1 MPSDTAEKGLMSRKF
16 IRTGI
21 ATTIAAAAL
30 LAPAAS
36 QAASNPVT
44 GGKVVLKL
52 DPSTAEG
59 FADMNIGIQTTGRGK
74 DGKRG
79 FSWPISGGAG
89 EIRPGPRGS
98 TLSYGGLAF
107 FTEGG
112 PGTKFSDFGIRF
124 GSRKTQLYA
133 RSEGSGGR
141 FLTLDLDQAAV
152 SQDATSLKVKD
163 APATLTRAGASVLS
177 DTFDFPFRRGLAMS
191 TVTVKA
197 TLSG

>member
-1 MPSDTAEKGLMSRKF
+1 VSRKF
-16 IRTGI
+16 IGSGI
-21 ATTIAAAAL
+21 VATVAVVAM

-36 QAASNPVT
+36 QAGSVT

-52 DPSTAEG
+52 DPATAEG
-59 FADMNIGIQTTGRGK
+59 FADMGIGIETTGVGK

-89 EIRPGPRGS
+89 ELRDGPRGS
-98 TLSYGGLAF
+98 TLSGGGLAF

-112 PGTKFSDFGIRF
+112 PGTKFFDFGIRF
-124 GSRKTQLYA
+124 GTRKTQLYA

-141 FLTLDLDQAAV
+141 FLTLDMDKAQI

-163 APATLTRAGASVLS
+163 APATLTRAGAKVLS
-177 DTFDFPFRRGLAMS
+177 NTFDFPFDRGLVMG

-197 TLSG
+197 TVAG

>member
-1 MPSDTAEKGLMSRKF
+1 MSRKF
-16 IRTGI
+16 FRTGI
-21 ATTIAAAAL
+21 ATTVALAAL

-36 QAASNPVT
+36 EAASSSVT

-52 DPSTAEG
+52 DSATAEG
-59 FADMNIGIQTTGRGK
+59 FADMGIGIETTGRGE
-74 DGKRG
+74 DGNHG

-112 PGTKFSDFGIRF
+112 PGTKFFDFGVRF
-124 GSRKTQLYA
+124 GTRKTQVYA

-141 FLTLDLDQAAV
+141 FLTLDMDEAEI
-152 SQDATSLKVKD
+152 SQNATSLKVKD
-163 APATLTRAGASVLS
+163 APATLTKAGAEVLS
-177 DTFDFPFRRGLAMS
+177 NTFDFPFNRGLAMG

-197 TLSG
+197 TLAG